1 SRGLRPEGWRGLA
14 KPPLG
19 SPEEQALYE
28 LHVRDFSITDET
40 VPERLRGTYE
50 AFTVADS
57 DGMRHLRDLAQAGL
71 TTVHL
76 LPVNDIATVE
86 ERRSEQ
92 RTPDCDL
99 ASYAPDST
107 EQQECVTEV
116 AGQDGFNWGYDPL
129 HYTAPEGS
137 YATDPDGTR
146 RTVEFRRMVQGLN
159 GAGLQVVMDVVYNHT
174 AADGQA
180 ERSVL
185 DKVVPGYYHRLNAT
199 GAVESSTCCSNTA
212 TEHTM
217 MGKLMIDSVLTWTRA
232 YKLDGFRFDLM
243 GHQPKAAMVELRE
256 RLDRLT
262 LERDGVDGRSVYLYG
277 EGWDFG
283 EVAGGARFEQATQ
296 ANMAGTGIGTFN
308 DRLRDAVRGGGPFDE
323 DPRVQGFASGLYT
336 DPNGAEVNGSEA
348 DQLARLL
355 LAHDQIKVGLA
366 GNLRHYRFVDRTGA
380 EVAGEDVDYNGSPT
394 GYAGDPQETI
404 NYVEAHDNET
414 LFDALAFKLP
424 RDTAMAD
431 RVRMQV
437 LGLSTVA
444 LGQGVSFW
452 HAGGEVL
459 RSKSLDRNS
468 YDSGDWFNVLDWSYR
483 TNGFGRGLPPAPD
496 NEAKYDF
503 MRPLLADPDL
513 RPDTS
518 QILSAKARAEELL
531 QVRRSSPLFALP
543 TAELVQQKVRFP
555 SGGADQTPG
564 VIVMHLDDTVGAD
577 VDPARRGLVVVFNA
591 SDAATT
597 QQVPG
602 AEGGSFRLHPV
613 QAGGSDAVVQEAS
626 YDPATGG
633 FTVPARTVAV
643 FEH

>member
-1 SRGLRPEGWRGLA
+1 MSSSRGEAETAGTGRRRRFSVDALFADHRP
-14 KPPLG
+14 
-19 SPEEQALYE
+19 QATG
-28 LHVRDFSITDET
+28 VT
-40 VPERLRGTYE
+40 
-50 AFTVADS
+50 
-57 DGMRHLRDLAQAGL
+57 DLATAKEI
-71 TTVHL
+71 L
-76 LPVNDIATVE
+76 LDRI
-86 ERRSEQ
+86 
-92 RTPDCDL
+92 
-99 ASYAPDST
+99 
-107 EQQECVTEV
+107 
-116 AGQDGFNWGYDPL
+116 
-129 HYTAPEGS
+129 
-137 YATDPDGTR
+137 
-146 RTVEFRRMVQGLN
+146 
-159 GAGLQVVMDVVYNHT
+159 
-174 AADGQA
+174 
-180 ERSVL
+180 
-185 DKVVPGYYHRLNAT
+185 VPGYYHRRDPRS
-199 GAVESSTCCSNTA
+199 GAVETSTCCSNTA
-212 TEHTM
+212 TEHLM
-217 MGKLMIDSVLTWTRA
+217 MGKLMVDSVLTWTKA
-232 YKLDGFRFDLM
+232 YKVDGFRFDLM
-243 GHQPKAAMVELRE
+243 GHQPKSVMVELRE
-256 RLDRLT
+256 RIDALT

-277 EGWDFG
+277 EGWNFG
-283 EVAGGARFEQATQ
+283 EVANDARFEQATQ
-296 ANMAGTGIGTFN
+296 LNMAGTGIGTFN
-308 DRLRDAVRGGGPFDE
+308 DRLRDAVRGGGPFDA

-336 DPNGAEVNGSEA
+336 DPNGAEVNGDA
-348 DQLARLL
+348 DDQLARLL
-355 LAHDQIKVGLA
+355 LGHDQIKVGLA
-366 GNLRHYRFVDRTGA
+366 GNLADYAFVGRQGETITGK
-380 EVAGEDVDYNGSPT
+380 EVDYNGSPA
-394 GYAGDPQETI
+394 GYTADPQETI

-503 MRPLLADPDL
+503 MRPLLGDPDL
-513 RPDTS
+513 RPDTTE
-518 QILSAKARAEELL
+518 ILSAKARAEELL

-564 VIVMHLDDTVGAD
+564 VIVLHLDDTVGAD
-577 VDPARRGLVVVFNA
+577 VDPARQGLVVVFNA
-591 SDAATT
+591 TDAATT

-613 QAGGSDAVVQEAS
+613 QAGGSDDVVRGSSHDA
-626 YDPATGG
+626 ATGS